1 MHTAEDYKKFQ
12 VGSTEIIERL
22 VEDHKGWA
30 TAIAKS
36 VARAWNLDWEMDGL
50 DGGAFEGLLFC
61 ARRYDPSMGIPFR
74 AYARRR
80 IHEASTEEARKSKR
94 WQRGTSANGSV
105 DDESREISAKLF
117 DVFPSLRDGVLPA
130 SFTEGAEEESIR
142 SSIRQM
148 LTGASII
155 AAFQESG
162 ANNPET
168 AAEFRRMLRILA
180 DLEPVHQA
188 ILWSVYWMGTSMRGL
203 AEEWGIDELSVIREH
218 KEILEYLAERLASGQ
233 AGSAKRLKIRRG
245 LRATALNLKKK
256 KFEAPFDKF
265 KDLAAMLLLLW
276 NVARIGGLYCGSG
289 LFEKYFG

>member
-1 MHTAEDYKKFQ
+1 MGPTQQQSKMNTAEDYKNFQ
-12 VGSTEIIERL
+12 VGSPEIIEKL
-22 VEDHKGWA
+22 VTDHQGWA

-61 ARRYDPSMGIPFR
+61 ARRYDPSLGIPFR

-80 IHEASTEEARKSKR
+80 IHESSTEEARKSKR
-94 WQRGTSANGSV
+94 WQRGTSANVST
-105 DDESREISAKLF
+105 DDESREISARLF
-117 DVFPSLRDGVLPA
+117 DVFPSLRDGILPA
-130 SFTEGAEEESIR
+130 SFVEGQEEESIR

-168 AAEFRRMLRILA
+168 AAEFRRMLRIMG

-188 ILWSVYWMGTSMRGL
+188 ILW
-203 AEEWGIDELSVIREH
+203 
-218 KEILEYLAERLASGQ
+218 
-233 AGSAKRLKIRRG
+233 
-245 LRATALNLKKK
+245 
-256 KFEAPFDKF
+256 
-265 KDLAAMLLLLW
+265 
-276 NVARIGGLYCGSG
+276 
-289 LFEKYFG
+289 